1 MRTLVVVV
9 VLAASS
15 VPAAA
20 KPGAIAIP
28 PVAVDLGAG
37 TPLGDA
43 PTALASTELRIG
55 ASWASLYWKPTS
67 VDFTLGY
74 IGSFRDL
81 AGDGLSLRGDVV
93 PGTTL
98 SLNGIYAET
107 SYAVESHRHWR
118 TWLGARVE
126 TLVGDYQSRTLDV
139 VGGAVRLGAELY
151 STGVHGG
158 GDRNV
163 VAVVAGAF
171 ALGIYVEG
179 TARTLPKELGP
190 VGVGA
195 GVSMRVP
202 FIAAIGG

>member
-1 MRTLVVVV
+1 MRSLVVVA
-9 VLAASS
+9 VLASAT
-15 VPAAA
+15 PAAA

-37 TPLGDA
+37 TALGTS
-43 PTALASTELRIG
+43 PTALASTELRVG
-55 ASWASLYWKPTS
+55 FSWASLYWKPTP

-81 AGDGLSLRGDVV
+81 AGDGVSLRGDIV
-93 PGTTL
+93 PQNTL
-98 SLNGIYAET
+98 TLNGVYAET

-126 TLVGDYQSRTLDV
+126 TLVGDYESRTLTV
-139 VGGAVRLGAELY
+139 VGGALRLGAELY

-158 GDRNV
+158 TGRNV

-171 ALGIYVEG
+171 AVGVYVEG

-195 GVSMRVP
+195 GVSMRIP